1 MLLALLLTPA
11 AMADGRLLVVA
22 DSPQDIFVD
31 GEYVSTDT
39 TAWMTL
45 DEGYHRVRIG
55 PEHHR
60 VYIEDGEEA
69 RIWFYNG
76 VVDDGGA
83 VRFRRK
89 GNKKGHHER
98 PEARDD
104 RDDRND
110 RGHHGGHHGHHSDE
124 RDTRPGSVEF
134 ISRDDE
140 WVNVWVDGAE
150 VAELRNFDSRRQ
162 TIELSAGYH
171 TIEVWDFM
179 NSELLVRGKVYVS
192 AGEEVDLG
200 IYEHRVE
207 AYGDEGAWVASR

>member
-1 MLLALLLTPA
+1 
-11 AMADGRLLVVA
+11 MADGRLLVVA

-39 TAWMTL
+39 TAWVTL

-55 PEHHR
+55 QERHR

-76 VVDDGGA
+76 VVDDGGT

-89 GNKKGHHER
+89 GKKKKGHGHHER
-98 PEARDD
+98 PADPHDELTCSEPSH
-104 RDDRND
+104 N
-110 RGHHGGHHGHHSDE
+110 HGHHQT

-192 AGEEVDLG
+192 PGEEVDLG

-207 AYGDEGAWVASR
+207 AYGDDGAWVASR